1 VAAPRLELDHGR
13 ILLAGTVFIYLERT
27 LAAGE
32 PADNDEARVRSYGLA
47 PNALAGEGEA
57 LAALFPGESVWLGFE
72 AVDPERPVR
81 LTVRAGDWPP
91 LEAVVPPDHAV
102 PGAFSRGELTV
113 VTIGPVPAAAT
124 IRLVEPAVFT
134 AATGAEPAPLDPESG
149 FGGWRLP

>member
-1 VAAPRLELDHGR
+1 
-13 ILLAGTVFIYLERT
+13 
-27 LAAGE
+27 
-32 PADNDEARVRSYGLA
+32 
-47 PNALAGEGEA
+47 
-57 LAALFPGESVWLGFE
+57 
-72 AVDPERPVR
+72 
-81 LTVRAGDWPP
+81 
-91 LEAVVPPDHAV
+91 V